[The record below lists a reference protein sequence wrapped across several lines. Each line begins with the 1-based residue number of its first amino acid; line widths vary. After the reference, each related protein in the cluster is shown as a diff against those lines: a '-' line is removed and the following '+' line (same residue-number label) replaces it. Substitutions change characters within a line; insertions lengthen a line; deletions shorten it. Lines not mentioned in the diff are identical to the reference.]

1 MLKGQK
7 RRKIQLINQYF
18 SFDRNDFTAL
28 SHAVTKK
35 KHVQIIL
42 KQHVLIISIPQVRY
56 IL

>member
-18 SFDRNDFTAL
+18 SFDRNDITAL

-35 KHVQIIL
+35 KKKHVQIIL
-42 KQHVLIISIPQVRY
+42 K
-56 IL
+56 